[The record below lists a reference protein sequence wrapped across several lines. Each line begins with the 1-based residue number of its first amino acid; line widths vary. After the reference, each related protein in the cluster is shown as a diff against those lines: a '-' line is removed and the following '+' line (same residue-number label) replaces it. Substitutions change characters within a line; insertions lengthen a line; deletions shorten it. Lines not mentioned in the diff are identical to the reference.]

1 MKKLQEA
8 TKRAIINARN
18 DADKNKAAALAMIET
33 PMEMI
38 KAILYKHELAV
49 IEVLREMHESRES
62 ALRVERERCASIVE
76 RMGANGFGTLYI
88 AAHLRTGDD
97 YNGEKYD
104 DQNKN
109 STL

>member
-49 IEVLREMHESRES
+49 IEVLREMHESRDS

-76 RMGANGFGTLYI
+76 RMGADGFGTLYI
-88 AAHLRTGDD
+88 AEKLRR
-97 YNGEKYD
+97 GEPYD
-104 DQNKN
+104 DQDKN
-109 STL
+109 TAL